1 VADQPSPAVRR
12 RRLGNELRS
21 LRERAG
27 LTIDVVAD
35 RLDFSSSKVSRIET
49 GHTGASAADVRAMA
63 GLYGLDGQAADALV
77 QIARDAKAKGWWL
90 QYGKVLIGRY
100 VGLEAGASKIYSFEA
115 QVVPGLL
122 QLPDYTRL
130 LIRAARPDLS
140 DEELDDRIRIRDK
153 RRALIDKDENPI
165 DLWAIIDEA
174 VLHRLVGGASLMRQQ
189 IERLQMVA
197 ERPNVTLQVI
207 RFGTGVHAGMDGSF
221 SILEYEDEADPDVV
235 FAENAAGGLFM
246 EKDDDLR
253 RYRFVFDRLRASAL
267 SPELSA
273 EFLAKRAK
281 EL

>member
-1 VADQPSPAVRR
+1 MADQPSPAVRR
-12 RRLGNELRS
+12 RRLGNELRG

-35 RLDFSSSKVSRIET
+35 RLEFSSSKVSRIET
-49 GHTGASAADVRAMA
+49 GHTGASAADVRAMVA
-63 GLYGLDGQAADALV
+63 LYGVDGQAADQLV
-77 QIARDAKAKGWWL
+77 QIAREAKAKGWWL

-130 LIRAARPDLS
+130 LILAARPDLTN
-140 DEELDDRIRIRDK
+140 EELDDRIRIRDK
-153 RRALIDKDENPI
+153 RRALIDKDETPI

-197 ERPNVTLQVI
+197 DRPNVTLQVI
-207 RFGTGVHAGMDGSF
+207 PYGAGAHAGMDGSF

-246 EKDDDLR
+246 EKEDDLR
-253 RYRFVFDRLRASAL
+253 RYRFVFDRLQASAL

>member
-1 VADQPSPAVRR
+1 LVDRPSPAVRR

-49 GHTGASAADVRAMA
+49 GHTGASAADVRAMV
-63 GLYGLDGQAADALV
+63 GLYGLDGHAADALV
-77 QIARDAKAKGWWL
+77 QIAREAKAKGWWL

-115 QVVPGLL
+115 QLVPGLL
-122 QLPDYTRL
+122 QLPGYTRL
-130 LIRAARPDLS
+130 LIRAARPDLT

-165 DLWAIIDEA
+165 DFWAIIDEA
-174 VLHRLVGGASLMRQQ
+174 VLHRMVGGASLMRRQ
-189 IERLQMVA
+189 IEKLQTVA
-197 ERPNVTLQVI
+197 ERPNVTIQVI
-207 RFGTGVHAGMDGSF
+207 PFGVGVHAGMDGSF

-246 EKDDDLR
+246 EKEEDLR
-253 RYRFVFDRLRASAL
+253 RYRFVFDRLQASAL
-267 SPELSA
+267 TPELSA

>member
-1 VADQPSPAVRR
+1 MADQPSPAVRR

-63 GLYGLDGQAADALV
+63 GLYGLDGQAVDALV

-115 QVVPGLL
+115 QLVPGLL

-174 VLHRLVGGASLMRQQ
+174 VLHRLVGGASLMRLQ

-207 RFGTGVHAGMDGSF
+207 PFGAGVHAGMDGSF
-221 SILEYEDEADPDVV
+221 SILEYEDEADQDVV

-246 EKDDDLR
+246 EKDEDLR

>member
-1 VADQPSPAVRR
+1 MADQPSPAVRR

>member
-1 VADQPSPAVRR
+1 MPDRPSPAVRR
-12 RRLGNELRS
+12 RRLGNELRG

-63 GLYGLDGQAADALV
+63 GLYGLDDQAADALV

-90 QYGKVLIGRY
+90 QYGKILIGRY

-130 LIRAARPDLS
+130 LIRAARPHLT

-174 VLHRLVGGASLMRQQ
+174 VLHRQVGGASLMRQQ

-207 RFGTGVHAGMDGSF
+207 PFGGGAHAGMDGSF

-246 EKDDDLR
+246 EKDEDLR
-253 RYRFVFDRLRASAL
+253 RYRFVFDRLQASAL

>member
-1 VADQPSPAVRR
+1 LTDRPSPAVRR

-27 LTIDVVAD
+27 LTIDAVAD

-49 GHTGASAADVRAMA
+49 GHTGASAADVRAMVA
-63 GLYGLDGQAADALV
+63 LYGLDGQAADALV
-77 QIARDAKAKGWWL
+77 QIAREAKAKGWWL

-130 LIRAARPDLS
+130 LIRAARPDLTN
-140 DEELDDRIRIRDK
+140 EEMDDRIRIRDK

-174 VLHRLVGGASLMRQQ
+174 VLHRMVGDASLMRQQ

-207 RFGTGVHAGMDGSF
+207 PFGAGAHAGMDGSF

-246 EKDDDLR
+246 EKDEDLR
-253 RYRFVFDRLRASAL
+253 RYRFVFDRLQASAL
-267 SPELSA
+267 SAEDSR

-281 EL
+281 GL

>member
-1 VADQPSPAVRR
+1 MADQPSPAVRR

-189 IERLQMVA
+189 IERLQMAA

-221 SILEYEDEADPDVV
+221 SLLEYEDEADPDVV

>member
-197 ERPNVTLQVI
+197 ERPNVTIQVI
-207 RFGTGVHAGMDGSF
+207 PFGAGAHAGMDGSF

>member
-1 VADQPSPAVRR
+1 
-12 RRLGNELRS
+12 
-21 LRERAG
+21 
-27 LTIDVVAD
+27 
-35 RLDFSSSKVSRIET
+35 
-49 GHTGASAADVRAMA
+49 MA
-63 GLYGLDGQAADALV
+63 GLYGLDDQAADALV

-90 QYGKVLIGRY
+90 QYGKILIGRY

-130 LIRAARPDLS
+130 LIRAARPHLT

-174 VLHRLVGGASLMRQQ
+174 VLHRQVGGASLMRQQ

-207 RFGTGVHAGMDGSF
+207 PFGGGAHAGMDGSF

-246 EKDDDLR
+246 EKDEDLR
-253 RYRFVFDRLRASAL
+253 RYRFVFDRLQASAL

>member
-197 ERPNVTLQVI
+197 ERTNVTLQVI

>member
-1 VADQPSPAVRR
+1 VRR

-100 VGLEAGASKIYSFEA
+100 VGLEAGASKIYSVEA

>member
-1 VADQPSPAVRR
+1 MADQPSPAVRR

-49 GHTGASAADVRAMA
+49 GHTGASAADVRAMV
-63 GLYGLDGQAADALV
+63 GLYGLDGQAADAMV
-77 QIARDAKAKGWWL
+77 QIAREAKAKGWWL

-115 QVVPGLL
+115 QLVPGLL

-130 LIRAARPDLS
+130 LIRAARPDLT

-153 RRALIDKDENPI
+153 RRSLIDKDETPI
-165 DLWAIIDEA
+165 DFWAIIDEA
-174 VLHRLVGGASLMRQQ
+174 VLHRLVGGPSLMRQQ

-207 RFGTGVHAGMDGSF
+207 PYGAGAHAGMDGSF

-253 RYRFVFDRLRASAL
+253 RYRFVFDRLQASAL